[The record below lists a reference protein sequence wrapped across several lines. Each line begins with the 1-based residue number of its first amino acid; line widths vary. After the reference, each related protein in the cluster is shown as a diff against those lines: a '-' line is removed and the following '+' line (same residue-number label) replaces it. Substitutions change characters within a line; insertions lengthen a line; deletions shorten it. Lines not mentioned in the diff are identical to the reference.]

1 MDILD
6 TNRKG
11 GPYETIQQFMKKS
24 ITTSDIELEWIYGSH
39 PRNIL
44 KKPEFLKV
52 LNYLRQNF
60 KFKSE
65 TYSLSIYQVREE
77 WSIEYQMY
85 DFWSSEYQKILQDK
99 LNFRYSDNNIHE
111 KSFK

>member
-1 MDILD
+1 MNILD

-11 GPYETIQQFMKKS
+11 KPYETIQQFMKKS
-24 ITTSDIELEWIYGSH
+24 VTTSDLELEWIYGSH
-39 PRNIL
+39 PRNSL

-65 TYSLSIYQVREE
+65 TNDLDI
-77 WSIEYQMY
+77 
-85 DFWSSEYQKILQDK
+85 
-99 LNFRYSDNNIHE
+99 SD
-111 KSFK
+111 